1 MNLLSFRFINEPANY
16 NNNNYNNDNKYN
28 SDNYNNDHKYN
39 SDNYNNDNYNS
50 IDNNVINYNK
60 NAAVG
65 YTEVALHNKV
75 QQELDVVSSG
85 LSSLQGRIS
94 SWEEG
99 KGYQGCG
106 EIYDFWK

>member
-39 SDNYNNDNYNS
+39 SDNYNS

-75 QQELDVVSSG
+75 QQELDVVSLG
-85 LSSLQGRIS
+85 LSSL
-94 SWEEG
+94 
-99 KGYQGCG
+99 
-106 EIYDFWK
+106 